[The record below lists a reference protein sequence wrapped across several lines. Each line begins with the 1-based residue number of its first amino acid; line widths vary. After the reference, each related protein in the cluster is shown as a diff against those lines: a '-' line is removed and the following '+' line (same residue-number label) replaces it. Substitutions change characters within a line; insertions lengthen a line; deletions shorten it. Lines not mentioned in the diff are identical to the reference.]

1 MTVWAKIDI
10 KVSEI
15 QLHRRRLAGI
25 DVDYAFGEGF
35 IGEEPVLVVVTESEH
50 GTGKLSIKKAPVKK
64 AAKKKAAK
72 KT

>member
-1 MTVWAKIDI
+1 M
-10 KVSEI
+10 
-15 QLHRRRLAGI
+15 
-25 DVDYAFGEGF
+25 
-35 IGEEPVLVVVTESEH
+35 LVVVTESEH